1 MKICEYRLTAA
12 LPEEEAVAQFTKG
25 LKKKYSSYDIFGE
38 PVKLGR
44 ILFLRGDPRIV
55 EYVAER
61 KPLRPKTPHEARVLY
76 TNLKEHL
83 GEEASR
89 AIVEKLGY
97 KYKKEAVKRKE
108 AKGQKRAIEAFSYRF
123 TSG

>member
-1 MKICEYRLTAA
+1 
-12 LPEEEAVAQFTKG
+12 V
-25 LKKKYSSYDIFGE
+25 E
-38 PVKLGR
+38 PSR

-61 KPLRPKTPHEARVLY
+61 IPLRPKTPHEARALY

-83 GEEASR
+83 EAEARR

-97 KYKKEAVKRKE
+97 KYEKEVVKRKE